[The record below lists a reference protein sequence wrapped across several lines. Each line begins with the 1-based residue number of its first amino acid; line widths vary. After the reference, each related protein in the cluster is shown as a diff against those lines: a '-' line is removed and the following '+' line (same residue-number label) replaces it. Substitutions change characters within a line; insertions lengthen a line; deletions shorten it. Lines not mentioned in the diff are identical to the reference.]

1 MTLTCILVTLVNGL
15 NLAAENRLVRT
26 WLTIC
31 ILNTNMEQWAA
42 AEAEA
47 CAVAGSYIGNTL
59 CVIMHVMHR
68 PCLSCRA
75 VSAAASMPLCPS
87 CKGLKLPAMYTR
99 PPRGASTITF
109 PLLYST
115 VCTLPFS
122 SALMG
127 SAISVV
133 SSCNST
139 DVVHG

>member
-1 MTLTCILVTLVNGL
+1 MLITLVSDIKLG
-15 NLAAENRLVRT
+15 AGERSVRT
-26 WLTIC
+26 WLTVWYFEHQHEA
-31 ILNTNMEQWAA
+31 MQWLKKLGP
-42 AEAEA
+42 
-47 CAVAGSYIGNTL
+47 CAVAGSYVCSTS
-59 CVIMHVMHR
+59 CVIMLVMHR

-87 CKGLKLPAMYTR
+87 CKGLKLPAMYTW
-99 PPRGASTITF
+99 PPRGASTTTF

-115 VCTLPFS
+115 VCTSPFS